1 MIVRH
6 WFPVIA
12 CGVTLAFLGSVVVVR
27 AYRTPRASNGPAEI
41 FVPAQSEEEYQQAIR
56 AILATYA
63 TDNDVR
69 TTYDTLI
76 YITHI
81 PASMKDVHIGLVSAF
96 GKLASGDKEEG
107 SVRLEALRLQYSW
120 LIL

>member
-12 CGVTLAFLGSVVVVR
+12 CGITLAFLGSIVVVY
-27 AYRTPRASNGPAEI
+27 AYKTSPAPRAAEVI
-41 FVPAQSEEEYQQAIR
+41 IPAQSEEEYQSTIR
-56 AILATYA
+56 AILTTYA
-63 TDNDVR
+63 SDNDVS
-69 TTYDTLI
+69 TAYDTLI

-81 PASMKDVHIGLVSAF
+81 PTSMKDVHIGLVSAF

-107 SVRLEALRLQYSW
+107 GVRLEALRLQYPW
-120 LIL
+120 LVL